1 MEERRSRQVGRRRK
15 RLLAQKRSFQAS
27 YLHRSGQNS
36 AVPLLSENR
45 CEYLQGNLQGRMEL
59 QTPKSAGR
67 VRDKSPLESSERRN
81 PYIPPYQEIYQTGL
95 LGPSLR
101 PPLRSREA
109 LLKAL
114 LPCENTDSYPRLSAQ
129 FLIAGLT
136 AIGTERRRQR
146 SCTPLRQH
154 PATFQPTAEH
164 RTRTASSTDLQKD
177 DKGRLKYFNAEI
189 IPKKA
194 PRTVSLQEIERY
206 LKYVGTKP
214 FK

>member
-1 MEERRSRQVGRRRK
+1 MEEGRSRKPGRRRK
-15 RLLAQKRSFQAS
+15 RQFPQKRSFQAS
-27 YLHRSGQNS
+27 YLYRGAQTS

-45 CEYLQGNLQGRMEL
+45 CDSLQGNWQGRMEL

-67 VRDKSPLESSERRN
+67 NRDKSPLESSERRN
-81 PYIPPYQEIYQTGL
+81 PYIPPYREIYQSGL

-114 LPCENTDSYPRLSAQ
+114 LPCENTDSFPRLSAQ

-136 AIGTERRRQR
+136 AIGTERRQR
-146 SCTPLRQH
+146 SLTPLRLQQ
-154 PATFQPTAEH
+154 AAAQSSAVQ
-164 RTRTASSTDLQKD
+164 RTRTASSTDLQND

-194 PRTVSLQEIERY
+194 ARTVSLQEIQRY
-206 LKYVGTKP
+206 LQYVGTKP